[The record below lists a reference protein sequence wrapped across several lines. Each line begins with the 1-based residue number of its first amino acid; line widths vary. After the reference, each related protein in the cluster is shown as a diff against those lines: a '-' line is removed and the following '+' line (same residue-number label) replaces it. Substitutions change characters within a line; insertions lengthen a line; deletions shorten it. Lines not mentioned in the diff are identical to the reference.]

1 MIDKVMP
8 GPVSGSAGIRE
19 AVCIH
24 TKKICDSCRDRDC
37 IEDLRLY
44 LTRASQSAV
53 DRAVGIRGGRA
64 ELLCANLNVEPTG
77 FQRNYYTVE
86 VRYFYRIT
94 AEALVGTARPVPIT
108 GLAAFDKRVILCG
121 GEEGPKTFS
130 SQTDGCCADAIAG
143 QGLPTA
149 VLEAVDP
156 ILLSL
161 CMDEPSCCRPCGRPR
176 GCEFTEIPAGISEY
190 FECDLEFS
198 PERRRVYASLGQ
210 FSVIHLERDA
220 QLLIPVYD
228 NCVPCKECIEGAGCS
243 VSDDPC
249 ELFKQVCFPE
259 DAFFPPLS
267 TDCGNEFGCGCD
279 QGCGCGCA
287 PVPPCDCA
295 PCAQPTPLQED

>member
-1 MIDKVMP
+1 MIDRVTP
-8 GPVSGSAGIRE
+8 GPVSGNTGIRE

-53 DRAVGIRGGRA
+53 DRAVAIRGGRA
-64 ELLCANLNVEPTG
+64 ELLCARLNVEPTG

-86 VRYFYRIT
+86 VRYYYRVT
-94 AEALVGTARPVPIT
+94 AEAMVGAARPVPIM
-108 GLAAFDKRVILCG
+108 GLAAFDKRVLLCG

-130 SQTDGCCADAIAG
+130 SQTDGCCPESISN
-143 QGLPTA
+143 QGMPTA

-156 ILLSL
+156 VLLSL
-161 CMDEPSCCRPCGRPR
+161 CMDEPSCCRCPR
-176 GCEFTEIPAGISEY
+176 HKGCEFTEIPAGIAEH
-190 FECDLEFS
+190 FECELEFS
-198 PERRRVYASLGQ
+198 PERRRVYVTLGQ

-228 NCVPCKECIEGAGCS
+228 NCIPCKECVEGSGCS

-267 TDCGNEFGCGCD
+267 CDCSSGCGDCPPSPC
-279 QGCGCGCA
+279 GPVPVNPCGCC
-287 PVPPCDCA
+287 PEETYPNE
-295 PCAQPTPLQED
+295 T